1 MLETLCLYGDSVT
14 KGVVLD
20 GVRNRYTFLKDSFAS
35 AFAAATGVAVD
46 NFSRFGCTIGRGL
59 EMITKRKDTFAKY
72 DYIVL
77 EFGGN
82 DCNFNWAEIAEAPEK
97 EHIPATPLAEFE
109 STYRRIIDGIRTG
122 GGRPVMFNLPPIDS
136 VKFFNWVSRGLNAE
150 NILKWLGDVEHIFRW
165 HSSYN
170 DVVCKVASETET
182 PLVDIRSDF
191 LNAPNYREL
200 ICEDGMHPNDSGH
213 KLITDFLKRYTAD
226 LRARALI

>member
-1 MLETLCLYGDSVT
+1 
-14 KGVVLD
+14 
-20 GVRNRYTFLKDSFAS
+20 
-35 AFAAATGVAVD
+35 
-46 NFSRFGCTIGRGL
+46 
-59 EMITKRKDTFAKY
+59 MITKRKDTFAKY

-109 STYRRIIDGIRTG
+109 STYRRIIDGIRAG

-136 VKFFNWVSRGLNAE
+136 EKFFNWVSKGLNAE
-150 NILKWLGDVEHIFRW
+150 WLGDVEHIFRW